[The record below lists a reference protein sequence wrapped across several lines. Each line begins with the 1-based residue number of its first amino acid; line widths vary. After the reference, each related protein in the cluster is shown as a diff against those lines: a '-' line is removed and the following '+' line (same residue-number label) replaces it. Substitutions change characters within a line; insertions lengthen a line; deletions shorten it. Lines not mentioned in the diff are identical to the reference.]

1 VEQQSSNYQTA
12 HFASAQSSPPFLARG
27 KSGLRIARLRR
38 RLSSLLRGTLL
49 WPSSKSNFDISPR
62 ICEPI
67 LFLPSSQPDLFH
79 LDKYQENS
87 PQPQYHLLR
96 HSTLVMD
103 RRRIFA
109 PREIESLIADG
120 HIIIITEGRVLKLDG
135 WLNKH
140 PGGRLAVLH
149 MVGRDATDEINV

>member
-38 RLSSLLRGTLL
+38 RLS
-49 WPSSKSNFDISPR
+49 SSKSNFDISPR